1 MAIKVNVSHPSVKA
15 SVGSAPNASA
25 SAEAKGYVQ
34 GPQGP
39 QGDRGEK
46 GDPFRYE
53 DFTAEQ
59 LEALRGPAGRD
70 GRNGSDGLPGR
81 DGQDGRDGATGP
93 QGTQG
98 PQGERGPIGLTGPK
112 GDTGERGPQGERG
125 PAGSQGEKGDTGP
138 QGPKGDSY
146 VLTDADKQQIATQAA
161 AKVDLSG
168 YAKAD
173 HTHSADTLGTFK
185 RIDYAIVKN
194 SYISNSNGA
203 DTAYS
208 GWDRTDWISVDG
220 IERLRVVWSTSSTYN
235 AWYDADKKFI
245 SAFNANTDTTLNVPA
260 NAKYCKLSNTAAAM
274 ATLSIGYVE
283 SLADMLTEQIA
294 DSSQLLLITEDIV
307 TVTKESTKGVAP
319 YSASYGY
326 TSITVNLPEERLHE
340 GLIICPIIDTK
351 MVAASA
357 NRNVR
362 IRFSET
368 GAWLPVMGTTA
379 ILSGSSYFIKTNFR
393 FYQYSKKYQTGGA
406 FHLLTDSNT
415 TYSAMTQAEVDAGTS
430 TSARTITAKVLR
442 DNFYTK
448 ADITAV
454 LDNWIVTPLVIT
466 TDGTFTPTAVM
477 QNMIEGQRVIAQT
490 EVSFGM
496 MSSVVLIEL
505 TGIIMGNSSIYGSF
519 TAPFMGMLMCITVVG
534 DCNTDT
540 WDIQVHQLG

>member
-1 MAIKVNVSHPSVKA
+1 MTIKVNISHPSVRA
-15 SVGSAPNASA
+15 SVGAVPKASA

-34 GPQGP
+34 GPK
-39 QGDRGEK
+39 GDRGDSGEK
-46 GDPFRYE
+46 GDPFTYA

-93 QGTQG
+93 QG

-112 GDTGERGPQGERG
+112 GDTGERGLQGERG
-125 PAGSQGEKGDTGP
+125 PAGIQGEKGDTGP
-138 QGPKGDSY
+138 QGPKGEDGSDY
-146 VLTDADKQQIATQAA
+146 VLTDADKQQIASEAA

-168 YAKAD
+168 YSRTD

-185 RIDYAIVKN
+185 RIDYATVKN

-208 GWDRTDWISVDG
+208 GWDRTDWISVEG

-235 AWYDADKKFI
+235 AWYDADKKYI
-245 SAFNANTDTTLNVPA
+245 SAFNANTDTTLNVPS
-260 NAKYCKLSNTAAAM
+260 NAKYCKLSNSAAAM
-274 ATLSIGYVE
+274 DTLSIGYVE

-294 DSSQLLLITEDIV
+294 DSSQLLLITEDMV

-319 YSASYGY
+319 YSTSYGY

-362 IRFSET
+362 IRFSES
-368 GAWLPVMGTTA
+368 GAWLPVMGTTS

-393 FYQYSKKYQTGGA
+393 FYQYSKKYQAGGA
-406 FHLLTDSNT
+406 FHLFTDSNT
-415 TYSAMTQAEVDAGTS
+415 TYSAITQAEINAGTG
-430 TSARTITAKVLR
+430 TTARNITPKVLC
-442 DNFYTK
+442 DNFAKK
-448 ADITAV
+448 ADIPTDSHINDLIDAKLSAIEDAV
-454 LDNWIVTPLVIT
+454 
-466 TDGTFTPTAVM
+466 
-477 QNMIEGQRVIAQT
+477 
-490 EVSFGM
+490 
-496 MSSVVLIEL
+496 
-505 TGIIMGNSSIYGSF
+505 Y
-519 TAPFMGMLMCITVVG
+519 
-534 DCNTDT
+534 
-540 WDIQVHQLG
+540 

>member
-1 MAIKVNVSHPSVKA
+1 MAIKVNISHPSVSA
-15 SVGSAPNASA
+15 FVGSVPKASA

-34 GPQGP
+34 GPKGDR
-39 QGDRGEK
+39 GDRGEK

-53 DFTAEQ
+53 DFTTEQ

-70 GRNGSDGLPGR
+70 GRDGGDGSDGLPGR
-81 DGQDGRDGATGP
+81 DGADGRDGATGP
-93 QGTQG
+93 QG

-138 QGPKGDSY
+138 QGPKGD
-146 VLTDADKQQIATQAA
+146 TGATGPQGAKGDKGDKGDAGETNI
-161 AKVDLSG
+161 
-168 YAKAD
+168 
-173 HTHSADTLGTFK
+173 
-185 RIDYAIVKN
+185 
-194 SYISNSNGA
+194 
-203 DTAYS
+203 
-208 GWDRTDWISVDG
+208 
-220 IERLRVVWSTSSTYN
+220 
-235 AWYDADKKFI
+235 
-245 SAFNANTDTTLNVPA
+245 
-260 NAKYCKLSNTAAAM
+260 
-274 ATLSIGYVE
+274 
-283 SLADMLTEQIA
+283 
-294 DSSQLLLITEDIV
+294 LLITEDMV

-319 YSASYGY
+319 YSTSYGY

-340 GLIICPIIDTK
+340 GLIICPIIDMK

-362 IRFSET
+362 IRFGDS
-368 GAWLPVMGTTA
+368 AWYPVMGTTS
-379 ILSGSSYFIKTNFR
+379 ILTGSSYFVKTNFR
-393 FYQYSKKYQTGGA
+393 LYQWSTKYQTGGA

-430 TSARTITAKVLR
+430 TTARTITAKVLR

-454 LDNWIVTPLVIT
+454 LDNWTVPPLVIT

-490 EVSFGM
+490 EVSFGV
-496 MSSVVLIEL
+496 MSSVVLVEL
-505 TGIIMGNSSIYGSF
+505 TGIIMGNSSICGSI

-540 WDIQVHQLG
+540 WDVQVHQL